1 MWLKSSSHYK
11 VPIQIIL
18 FSLAVIGGLGY
29 SLAGELGAEN
39 LIIAALM
46 QAVGQFPF
54 GLVVILICSRIFT
67 FDFGTIGTI
76 SLKIFSISL
85 FEEAVTMAMALLV
98 GVPPGSIIAAG
109 ISFVIFLFMVMILF
123 ETTGLETWIIAAV
136 AVLSSYLL
144 SHYLSPM
151 AERQMQQRQGTQQS
165 GARQPG
171 RAGRA
176 KSGR

>member
-1 MWLKSSSHYK
+1 M
-11 VPIQIIL
+11 I
-18 FSLAVIGGLGY
+18 
-29 SLAGELGAEN
+29 
-39 LIIAALM
+39 
-46 QAVGQFPF
+46 
-54 GLVVILICSRIFT
+54 R
-67 FDFGTIGTI
+67 
-76 SLKIFSISL
+76 
-85 FEEAVTMAMALLV
+85 VTMAMALLV

-165 GARQPG
+165 GAAVPG
-171 RAGRA
+171 KAGRTR
-176 KSGR
+176 SRR